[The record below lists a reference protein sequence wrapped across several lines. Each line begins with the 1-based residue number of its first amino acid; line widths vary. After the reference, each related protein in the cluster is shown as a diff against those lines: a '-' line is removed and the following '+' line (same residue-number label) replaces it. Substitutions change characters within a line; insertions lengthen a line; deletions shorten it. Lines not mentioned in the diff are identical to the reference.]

1 MAEVK
6 FTSEQQSVIDA
17 RNCNILVSAAAGSGK
32 TAVLVERIIQLIT
45 NGEDGKEP
53 LDIDHLLVVTFT
65 RAAAAS
71 MKDKIT
77 AAIAKRLLE
86 SPDDAHLQKQET
98 LIHNAQITTIDSF
111 CQYIIRNNF
120 NDIGIDPS
128 YRVADEG
135 EIKLLEES
143 VMKDLLEAKYEEA
156 DEDFMYTAEY
166 FSEGSGDKGLEQQLL
181 RLYHYSIS
189 MPWPV
194 DWLRDRSHDYDI
206 DEETFDTKDWVTEYI
221 ESVRTDL
228 YELAA
233 SIQRGIIICNQP
245 DGPYMYEEL
254 LESEKDMIQNAAQR
268 MDYESLRNALNTM
281 SFATLPRKKDDS
293 VSPDKRDM
301 VKKIREDVKKS
312 IKAFKEKYFAQD
324 KETIIAA
331 SMLASRALKGLSE
344 LAIDFKQAL
353 DDKKREQNI
362 IDFGDMEHFALNILI
377 DHDPET
383 RKNKPTDVAMQYAE
397 FYREI
402 LIDEYQDSNSVQEL
416 ILSAIAGST
425 EDTYDRFM
433 VGDVKQSIYKFRLA
447 RPEIFMDKLRTYD
460 KSDTA
465 SLRRIDL
472 HRNFRSRRRVLDFVN
487 YIFRRIM
494 GADLGKVSYDEDAML
509 ITGASYPDDPSEE
522 DFFAPEIILLQDD
535 DASTGSDSE
544 SGEDSAPEDEDGPD
558 IWGLE
563 DEPIRP
569 GQKLNP
575 RQKEA
580 MVIAGRIK
588 ELIKDG
594 YVSDGNGGFRSIHY
608 SDIVILLRATL
619 GWDDTFRK
627 ILESEGIP
635 AYVESRTGYFAAIEV
650 ATLLNYLRIIDNPLQ
665 DIPLASVMHSAI
677 GRFTDEDLARIKAFV
692 CGDLRKKEE
701 EIPDKFYEHLVY
713 IEKFSGLICD
723 TGLSEDDGC
732 EDDTEK
738 RQDTG
743 SENTVPDE
751 IKELAIRVH
760 AFLDALRDLRR
771 RAVYMPVHELL
782 EFIIDSTGYLN
793 YVTAMPGG
801 IRRRANIEMLL
812 TRATSFENTS
822 FKGLFN
828 FIRYIEELEKYEV
841 DFGEANVIDENADV
855 VRIMSI
861 HKSKGLEFPVVFV
874 SGTSK
879 GFNKQDTNAP
889 VLLEEDVGI
898 GLNAVDLDLRVKS
911 VTPRRIMIAD
921 RMKKDSLGEELRVLY
936 VALTRAKEKLII
948 TGQIGKMDTFIQ
960 NEQYLAFSKGP
971 KDQEQLLP
979 YSARNKAGDYLT
991 LILRSMIGH
1000 PAMKEVADAL
1010 GVDVSLIGYDKIAV
1024 TDSENCNTAIE
1035 AAGITPP
1042 AKIKLV
1048 YSGDL
1053 NSMVLKDQVDSVIR
1067 REKLEG
1073 GITPLDIDQ
1082 DLGKALADNFAF
1094 EYGHKEYASLYTKT
1108 TVSELKRAAYT
1119 EALEP
1124 DTRIIRSDEEEY
1136 VPRFIKGFDDEDKL
1150 SGAGRGTAY
1159 HRVMELLDDE
1169 ILAKDDITAAD
1180 ILDFLK
1186 RKESEGRMDEPS
1198 VKSIYAKDIVA
1209 FLDTELGKRFRQAS
1223 IRGDLYRE
1231 RQFMMGI
1238 PATEVSKDLPDGEIM
1253 LIQGVIDAW
1262 FVEDGEIVLVDY
1274 KTDRVHTGQELI
1286 SRYKV
1291 QIDYYQRALER
1302 MTHMKVKERYLYS
1315 FTLGES
1321 VAI

>member
-1 MAEVK
+1 
-6 FTSEQQSVIDA
+6 
-17 RNCNILVSAAAGSGK
+17 
-32 TAVLVERIIQLIT
+32 
-45 NGEDGKEP
+45 
-53 LDIDHLLVVTFT
+53 
-65 RAAAAS
+65 
-71 MKDKIT
+71 
-77 AAIAKRLLE
+77 
-86 SPDDAHLQKQET
+86 
-98 LIHNAQITTIDSF
+98 
-111 CQYIIRNNF
+111 
-120 NDIGIDPS
+120 
-128 YRVADEG
+128 
-135 EIKLLEES
+135 
-143 VMKDLLEAKYEEA
+143 
-156 DEDFMYTAEY
+156 
-166 FSEGSGDKGLEQQLL
+166 
-181 RLYHYSIS
+181 
-189 MPWPV
+189 
-194 DWLRDRSHDYDI
+194 
-206 DEETFDTKDWVTEYI
+206 
-221 ESVRTDL
+221 
-228 YELAA
+228 
-233 SIQRGIIICNQP
+233 
-245 DGPYMYEEL
+245 
-254 LESEKDMIQNAAQR
+254 
-268 MDYESLRNALNTM
+268 
-281 SFATLPRKKDDS
+281 
-293 VSPDKRDM
+293 
-301 VKKIREDVKKS
+301 
-312 IKAFKEKYFAQD
+312 
-324 KETIIAA
+324 
-331 SMLASRALKGLSE
+331 
-344 LAIDFKQAL
+344 
-353 DDKKREQNI
+353 
-362 IDFGDMEHFALNILI
+362 
-377 DHDPET
+377 
-383 RKNKPTDVAMQYAE
+383 
-397 FYREI
+397 
-402 LIDEYQDSNSVQEL
+402 
-416 ILSAIAGST
+416 
-425 EDTYDRFM
+425 
-433 VGDVKQSIYKFRLA
+433 
-447 RPEIFMDKLRTYD
+447 
-460 KSDTA
+460 
-465 SLRRIDL
+465 
-472 HRNFRSRRRVLDFVN
+472 
-487 YIFRRIM
+487 
-494 GADLGKVSYDEDAML
+494 
-509 ITGASYPDDPSEE
+509 
-522 DFFAPEIILLQDD
+522 
-535 DASTGSDSE
+535 
-544 SGEDSAPEDEDGPD
+544 
-558 IWGLE
+558 
-563 DEPIRP
+563 
-569 GQKLNP
+569 
-575 RQKEA
+575 
-580 MVIAGRIK
+580 
-588 ELIKDG
+588 
-594 YVSDGNGGFRSIHY
+594 
-608 SDIVILLRATL
+608 
-619 GWDDTFRK
+619 
-627 ILESEGIP
+627 
-635 AYVESRTGYFAAIEV
+635 
-650 ATLLNYLRIIDNPLQ
+650 
-665 DIPLASVMHSAI
+665 
-677 GRFTDEDLARIKAFV
+677 
-692 CGDLRKKEE
+692 
-701 EIPDKFYEHLVY
+701 
-713 IEKFSGLICD
+713 
-723 TGLSEDDGC
+723 
-732 EDDTEK
+732 
-738 RQDTG
+738 
-743 SENTVPDE
+743 
-751 IKELAIRVH
+751 
-760 AFLDALRDLRR
+760 
-771 RAVYMPVHELL
+771 MPVHELL

-1169 ILAKDDITAAD
+1169 ILGKDKIGVKD
-1180 ILDFLK
+1180 ILEFL
-1186 RKESEGRMDEPS
+1186 ESQESKGRMDMAS
-1198 VKSIYAKDIVA
+1198 IKSIYAKDITA
-1209 FLDTELGKRFRQAS
+1209 FLETDLGKRYKEAYAK
-1223 IRGDLYRE
+1223 GNLYRE

-1238 PATEVSKDLPDGEIM
+1238 PATEASKDLPDGEIM

-1302 MTHMKVKERYLYS
+1302 MTHMNVKERYLYS